1 LSHNPSVLPPPRVP
15 DEEFKIKI
23 TKNQDK
29 EVLPPSCAPDE
40 ELKIKITK
48 EEVLQRHFAK

>member
-1 LSHNPSVLPPPRVP
+1 MSHNPSVLPPPRVP